1 MKIFLSSWSV
11 LTTSQ
16 TASYQYWEK
25 AKISKDVQASYC
37 DLSNQLSELS
47 TSNKSSNKDVP
58 LFCM

>member
-11 LTTSQ
+11 LAKQ

-47 TSNKSSNKDVP
+47 SNKDVP